1 MGEKFFW
8 FGSLAIWIIILII
21 IAANNEND
29 GDNNGTDGYSG
40 A

>member
-1 MGEKFFW
+1 MGEKFLW
-8 FGSLAIWIIILII
+8 FGSLAIWIIIFII
-21 IAANNEND
+21 IATNNEND